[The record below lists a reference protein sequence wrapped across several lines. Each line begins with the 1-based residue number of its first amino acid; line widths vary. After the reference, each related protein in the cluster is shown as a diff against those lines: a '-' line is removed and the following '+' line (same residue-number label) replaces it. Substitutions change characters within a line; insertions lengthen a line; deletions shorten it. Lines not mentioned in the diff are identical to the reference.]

1 MSHVD
6 DGFRSLTLKR
16 FPQTDDVNPL
26 LAWEAADEYLLQQL
40 DETEIRGPVLI
51 LNDTFGALSCALAEH
66 SPYSIGDSYL
76 SELGTRENLRHNGI
90 AESSVTFL
98 DSTADYPQAPGVV
111 LIKVPK
117 TLALLEQQ
125 LRALRKVVTAQT
137 RIIAGAKARDIH
149 TSTLELFEKVLGPT
163 TTTLAWK
170 KARLINCTFSHPQ
183 LADAP
188 QTLSWKLE
196 DTGWTI
202 HNHANVFSRTGLDI
216 GARFFMQHLPENL
229 DGEIVDLGCGNGVIG
244 LSLLAKNPQAN
255 VVFVDE
261 SPMAVDSSR
270 LNVETNLPEAFER
283 CEFMINNALSGV
295 EPFRFNA
302 VFCNP
307 PFHQKHALTDNI
319 AWEMFHHARRC
330 LKINGELYIVAN
342 RHLDYFH
349 KLKKIFGNCATIATN
364 NKFVILKAV
373 KQDTVDKALKRHTG
387 L

>member
-137 RIIAGAKARDIH
+137 CIIAGAKARDIH

-373 KQDTVDKALKRHTG
+373 KQGRRR
-387 L
+387 

>member
-216 GARFFMQHLPENL
+216 GARVFMQHLPENL

-373 KQDTVDKALKRHTG
+373 KQGRRR
-387 L
+387 

>member
-26 LAWEAADEYLLQQL
+26 LAWEATDEYLLQQL

-183 LADAP
+183 LANAP

-373 KQDTVDKALKRHTG
+373 KQGRRR
-387 L
+387 

>member
-40 DETEIRGPVLI
+40 DETEIRGLVLI

-244 LSLLAKNPQAN
+244 LSLLAKNPQAK

-349 KLKKIFGNCATIATN
+349 KLKKIFGNCATVATN

-373 KQDTVDKALKRHTG
+373 KQGRRR
-387 L
+387 

>member
-98 DSTADYPQAPGVV
+98 DSTADYPQAPGIV
-111 LIKVPK
+111 LIKVAK

-170 KARLINCTFSHPQ
+170 KARLINCTFSNPQ

-270 LNVETNLPEAFER
+270 LNVEANLPEAFER

-373 KQDTVDKALKRHTG
+373 KQGRRR
-387 L
+387 

>member
-188 QTLSWKLE
+188 QTLNWKLE

-261 SPMAVDSSR
+261 SPMAVDSSC

-373 KQDTVDKALKRHTG
+373 KQGRRR
-387 L
+387 

>member
-261 SPMAVDSSR
+261 SPMAVDSSL

-373 KQDTVDKALKRHTG
+373 KQGRRR
-387 L
+387 

>member
-16 FPQTDDVNPL
+16 FPETDDVNPL

-40 DETEIRGPVLI
+40 DETEICGPVLI

-76 SELGTRENLRHNGI
+76 SELGTRENLRRNDI
-90 AESSVTFL
+90 SESSVTFL
-98 DSTADYPQAPGVV
+98 DSTADYPQSPGVV

-125 LRALRKVVTAQT
+125 LRALRNVVTAQT

-170 KARLINCTFSHPQ
+170 KARLINCTFSEPP

-188 QTLSWKLE
+188 QTLSWKLDE
-196 DTGWTI
+196 TGWTI

-270 LNVETNLPEAFER
+270 LNVETNLPEAFDR

-349 KLKKIFGNCATIATN
+349 KLKKIFGNCVTIATN
-364 NKFVILKAV
+364 NKFVILNV
-373 KQDTVDKALKRHTG
+373 TRRTIPD
-387 L
+387 

>member
-319 AWEMFHHARRC
+319 AWEMFHRARRC

-373 KQDTVDKALKRHTG
+373 KQGRRR
-387 L
+387 

>member
-202 HNHANVFSRTGLDI
+202 HNHANVFSRTELDI

-373 KQDTVDKALKRHTG
+373 KQGRRR
-387 L
+387 

>member
-125 LRALRKVVTAQT
+125 LRALRKVVTAHT

-170 KARLINCTFSHPQ
+170 KARLINCTFSNPQ
-183 LADAP
+183 LAAAP

-216 GARFFMQHLPENL
+216 GACFFMQHLPENL

-373 KQDTVDKALKRHTG
+373 KQGRRR
-387 L
+387 

>member
-40 DETEIRGPVLI
+40 DETEIRGPVPI

-373 KQDTVDKALKRHTG
+373 KQGRRR
-387 L
+387 

>member
-111 LIKVPK
+111 LIKVQK

-373 KQDTVDKALKRHTG
+373 KQGRRR
-387 L
+387 

>member
-1 MSHVD
+1 MSHLD
-6 DGFRSLTLKR
+6 NGFRSLTLQR
-16 FPQTDDVNPL
+16 FPATDDVNPL
-26 LAWEAADEYLLQQL
+26 QAWEAADEYLLQQL
-40 DETEIRGPVLI
+40 DDTEIRGPVLI
-51 LNDTFGALSCALAEH
+51 LNDAFGALSCALAEH
-66 SPYSIGDSYL
+66 KPYSIGDSYI
-76 SELGTRENLRHNGI
+76 SELATRENLRLNGI
-90 AESSVTFL
+90 DESSVKFL
-98 DSTADYPQAPGVV
+98 DSTADYPQQPGVV

-125 LRALRKVVTAQT
+125 LRALRKVVTSDT

-149 TSTLELFEKVLGPT
+149 TSTLEPFEKVLGPT

-170 KARLINCTFSHPQ
+170 KARLINCTFNEPQ

-188 QTLSWKLE
+188 QTVSWKLE
-196 DTGWTI
+196 GTDWTI

-229 DGEIVDLGCGNGVIG
+229 EGEIVDLGCGNGVIG
-244 LSLLAKNPQAN
+244 LTLLDKNPQAK

-261 SPMAVDSSR
+261 SPMAVASSR
-270 LNVETNLPEAFER
+270 LNVETNMPEALDR

-302 VFCNP
+302 VLCNP
-307 PFHQKHALTDNI
+307 PFHQQHALTDNV
-319 AWEMFHHARRC
+319 AWEMFHHARCC

-349 KLKKIFGNCATIATN
+349 KLKKIFGNCTTIATN
-364 NKFVILKAV
+364 NKFVVLKAV
-373 KQDTVDKALKRHTG
+373 KLGRRR
-387 L
+387 

>member
-6 DGFRSLTLKR
+6 DGFRSLTLKP

-373 KQDTVDKALKRHTG
+373 KQGRRR
-387 L
+387 

>member
-216 GARFFMQHLPENL
+216 GARFFMQHFPENL
-229 DGEIVDLGCGNGVIG
+229 DGEIVDLGCSNGVIG

-373 KQDTVDKALKRHTG
+373 KQGRRR
-387 L
+387 

>member
-6 DGFRSLTLKR
+6 DGFCSLTLKR

-111 LIKVPK
+111 LIKVTK

-373 KQDTVDKALKRHTG
+373 KQGRRR
-387 L
+387 

>member
-183 LADAP
+183 LANAP

-216 GARFFMQHLPENL
+216 GARFFMQHLSENL

-373 KQDTVDKALKRHTG
+373 KQGRRR
-387 L
+387 

>member
-319 AWEMFHHARRC
+319 AWEMFHNARRC

-373 KQDTVDKALKRHTG
+373 KQGRRR
-387 L
+387 

>member
-26 LAWEAADEYLLQQL
+26 LAWEAADEYLLQQS

-183 LADAP
+183 LAVAP

-373 KQDTVDKALKRHTG
+373 KQGRRR
-387 L
+387 

>member
-137 RIIAGAKARDIH
+137 RIIAYAKARDIH

-373 KQDTVDKALKRHTG
+373 KQGRRR
-387 L
+387 